1 MSYLCTTFVWI
12 RSFKRPFSSF
22 FCPDGGI
29 GRRAG
34 LKHQCRK
41 ASRFEPESGY
51 FCYITII
58 AKALHTKTLAIF
70 LFPTC
75 SIFAP
80 FQLDKSRF
88 ITVRHWSIP
97 FISIRFG
104 LSLYFPDCFVVKLGG
119 SCYLCTQ
126 NGLIWKSLISHKNI
140 YKL

>member
-1 MSYLCTTFVWI
+1 MDMVFQASVFI
-12 RSFKRPFSSF
+12 I

-70 LFPTC
+70 IFSTC

-80 FQLDKSRF
+80 FPLDKSRF
-88 ITVRHWSIP
+88 ITVR
-97 FISIRFG
+97 R
-104 LSLYFPDCFVVKLGG
+104 
-119 SCYLCTQ
+119 
-126 NGLIWKSLISHKNI
+126 
-140 YKL
+140 